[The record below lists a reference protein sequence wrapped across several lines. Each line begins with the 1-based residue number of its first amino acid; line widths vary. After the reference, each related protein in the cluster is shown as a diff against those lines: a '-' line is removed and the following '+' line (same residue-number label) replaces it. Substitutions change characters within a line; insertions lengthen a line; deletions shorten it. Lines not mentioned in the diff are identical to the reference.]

1 MSDYVSDVKQINY
14 SQQTVYEKLSDLTHM
29 QTIKERLGAPGV
41 NDQIRNMA
49 AAEGHADW
57 ADKMGDIQSK
67 LENLTFDRDTITVGG
82 TPVGNISLHI
92 IGREEP
98 KTIKFEGLGGPL
110 SANMWVQLLPTGD
123 NSCKLRVT
131 LRAELNFF
139 MRKMLDKKLQSGVE
153 NVAAMLA
160 ALPYGNI

>member
-1 MSDYVSDVKQINY
+1 MSDYVSGIKQIGF
-14 SQQTVYEKLSDLTHM
+14 SQQTVYEKLSDLTHL

-41 NDQIRNMA
+41 EDQIRGMA

-67 LENLTFDRDTITVGG
+67 LENLTFDRDTITFGG
-82 TPVGNISLHI
+82 TPVGNVSLRI
-92 IGREEP
+92 IEREEP

-123 NSCKLRVT
+123 YSCKMKVT

-153 NVAAMLA
+153 NVATLLA
-160 ALPYGNI
+160 SLPYGNI